1 MEKPLIVGQRYTFYL
16 YDGSFIRANCKNI
29 INHYFTTY
37 NDFGYTKKR
46 TSTIL
51 LNCNENENNK
61 EIIYNV
67 PIDMIV
73 KIENLETI
81 LADKP
86 ILVPDVILLIDDY
99 Y

>member
-1 MEKPLIVGQRYTFYL
+1 MEKKLIIGQRYTFYL
-16 YDGSFIRANCKNI
+16 SNGGSIRANCKKI
-29 INHYFTTY
+29 INHDYTRY
-37 NDFGYTKKR
+37 NDSGSTK
-46 TSTIL
+46 TQTLTII
-51 LNCNENENNK
+51 LNCDENENNK
-61 EIIYNV
+61 ETEHCV

-86 ILVPDVILLIDDY
+86 ILVPDVILLIDGY

>member
-1 MEKPLIVGQRYTFYL
+1 MEKTLIIGQRYTFYL
-16 YDGSFIRANCKNI
+16 SNGTAIRANCKKI
-29 INHYFTTY
+29 INHDCIIS
-37 NDFGYTKKR
+37 NDLGSRKAHM
-46 TSTIL
+46 STII
-51 LNCNENENNK
+51 LNCNENEIDK
-61 EIIYNV
+61 ETEHCV

-86 ILVPDVILLIDDY
+86 ILVPDVILLIDGY